1 MKVNDEN
8 SRIRIRIHP
17 QNIMDP
23 QTWDISLS
31 CSGSEAD
38 SIVYVLSGSHYETW
52 QHVYTAVTRGKKHVI
67 IIGTYAE
74 LEQAV
79 K

>member
-1 MKVNDEN
+1 MRP
-8 SRIRIRIHP
+8 S
-17 QNIMDP
+17 Q
-23 QTWDISLS
+23 

-38 SIVYVLSGSHYETW
+38 NIVYVLSGSPYETW

-79 K
+79 KY

>member
-1 MKVNDEN
+1 M
-8 SRIRIRIHP
+8 
-17 QNIMDP
+17 
-23 QTWDISLS
+23 
-31 CSGSEAD
+31 
-38 SIVYVLSGSHYETW
+38 YVLSGSHYETW

-79 K
+79 KYAAYRYLNIYFACAIAFLSYVSLGLQ

>member
-1 MKVNDEN
+1 
-8 SRIRIRIHP
+8 
-17 QNIMDP
+17 
-23 QTWDISLS
+23 
-31 CSGSEAD
+31 
-38 SIVYVLSGSHYETW
+38 VYVLSGSHYETW

-67 IIGTYAE
+67 IIGTYTE